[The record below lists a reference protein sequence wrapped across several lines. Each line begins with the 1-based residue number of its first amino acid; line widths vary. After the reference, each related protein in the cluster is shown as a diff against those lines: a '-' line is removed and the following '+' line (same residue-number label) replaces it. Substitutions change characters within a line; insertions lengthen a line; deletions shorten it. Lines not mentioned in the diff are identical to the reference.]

1 MEMEE
6 SFLNY
11 QTKQWVLSS
20 LLLILAW
27 GIGVLILLYVPVRR
41 FILRKGIQSRK
52 FYVTRDAMMILK
64 LNRYNKRA
72 N

>member
-41 FILRKGIQSRK
+41 FILRKDIQSRK
-52 FYVTRDAMMILK
+52 LYVTRDAIIYKVSVHYIL
-64 LNRYNKRA
+64 
-72 N
+72 